1 MGDRLGIQVAVDIL
15 PSFLTPD
22 AKMNTSWYPCRNAS
36 SCVSTQLSFD
46 TWTFLYDLYLHFIDK
61 LTGCCCIG
69 WLEQY
74 GHLAGWVA
82 RAWFLLQLPTPPLA
96 PGIWCPP
103 YVPTTPAMGAS
114 SPSLQGSPL
123 PPSCWIYESRARGPR
138 GQQSRIL
145 ALGNPAPRTN
155 LAHCKA
161 AFSLDYF
168 IR

>member
-123 PPSCWIYESRARGPR
+123 PPSFEYMRAEHG
-138 GQQSRIL
+138 GHVGSSQGSWHWGIL
-145 ALGNPAPRTN
+145 PLEPTWHIARLHFPYII
-155 LAHCKA
+155 
-161 AFSLDYF
+161 S
-168 IR
+168 